1 MSTKSKLIYLKVLM
15 NIKNNVY
22 LQNQAQL
29 KSDLLMIKR
38 LLIIENQDKTNL
50 QKIEK
55 NMQKLLTK
63 ESWYDIIIIEIKKES
78 DSYV

>member
-1 MSTKSKLIYLKVLM
+1 MIEMSTKSKLIYLKILM

-22 LQNQAQL
+22 SQNQAQL
-29 KSDLLMIKR
+29 KNDLLMIKR

-63 ESWYDIIIIEIKKES
+63 AS
-78 DSYV
+78 

>member
-1 MSTKSKLIYLKVLM
+1 MSTKSKLIYLKILM

-22 LQNQAQL
+22 SQNQAQL
-29 KSDLLMIKR
+29 KNDLLMIKR

-63 ESWYDIIIIEIKKES
+63 ASWYDIIIIEIKKES